1 MKSELRVQALEG
13 EMGRMR
19 QQSEALKR
27 RLKDN
32 QEAHDEQGK
41 ARARERATLVKEAGD
56 RDRRIRQLESEN
68 LRQKSLLKR
77 QGGGDSA
84 RAERS
89 TSVTA
94 RREVGAAAAAA
105 AAATVAAAREEPVSP
120 PASRKVRPHSAA
132 ASPARGTAEHTA
144 TASTP
149 LVRPLSGR
157 PRVEGGGTRIPLPPG
172 VASPSPEPHQ
182 QRPASSDARHR
193 LERWLRHEVQRVQ
206 GGSSAALA
214 LAACED
220 KRKALRVRTLPP
232 PLHLPVSQLS
242 ACPTPFVGRLA
253 LSLDVFR
260 ERVCGLFHATSLITS
275 VLRSGGRAPR

>member
-13 EMGRMR
+13 EMARMR

-41 ARARERATLVKEAGD
+41 ARARERATMVKEAGD

-89 TSVTA
+89 TSVTS
-94 RREVGAAAAAA
+94 RREVGSTA
-105 AAATVAAAREEPVSP
+105 AAATVASREEPASP

-144 TASTP
+144 TASTTM
-149 LVRPLSGR
+149 VRPLSGR
-157 PRVEGGGTRIPLPPG
+157 ARGSTRIPLPPG
-172 VASPSPEPHQ
+172 VVSPSPEPHQ
-182 QRPASSDARHR
+182 KRPTSSDARRR

-206 GGSSAALA
+206 GASSAAAA

-220 KRKALRVRTLPP
+220 KRKALRV
-232 PLHLPVSQLS
+232 
-242 ACPTPFVGRLA
+242 
-253 LSLDVFR
+253 
-260 ERVCGLFHATSLITS
+260 
-275 VLRSGGRAPR
+275 